1 MNNLAKVK
9 KWIESRKAEHESEE
23 YDKTKQEFEMA
34 IGKPFITLK
43 VEIPEGFENFHTEFL
58 HLEKDTL
65 FQEEVRDLVKK
76 RLVFETRYG
85 KPES

>member
-1 MNNLAKVK
+1 MAKVK
-9 KWIESRKAEHESEE
+9 KWIESRKAEHEPEE
-23 YDKTKQEFEMA
+23 YVKTKQEFTMA
-34 IGKPFITLK
+34 IGKPFITIK

-65 FQEEVRDLVKK
+65 FQAEVADLVRK
-76 RLVFETRYG
+76 RLIYETRYG